1 MIEINA
7 MFPVVVTKNLA
18 AVKEFYETVFGFNAV
33 FFDSSFYLHLISPS
47 SGVQLGF
54 LMTEHATQPEF
65 LHQHM
70 SPDGY
75 VISFEVKDAAHAYAE
90 AQKMNLDI
98 AMELKE
104 EVWGQIHFMLQ
115 DPAGIRIDLVQHL
128 EASGSE
134 SK

>member
-1 MIEINA
+1 
-7 MFPVVVTKNLA
+7 
-18 AVKEFYETVFGFNAV
+18 
-33 FFDSSFYLHLISPS
+33 
-47 SGVQLGF
+47 
-54 LMTEHATQPEF
+54 
-65 LHQHM
+65 
-70 SPDGY
+70 
-75 VISFEVKDAAHAYAE
+75 
-90 AQKMNLDI
+90 MNLDI